1 MFIKN
6 ICQFRSILLEKFHS
20 VYLLVKIVNLDDIDW
35 AVLSLDSSL
44 LLDFKEACNG
54 EIRLRDERLDL
65 KLL

>member
-1 MFIKN
+1 MFIKS
-6 ICQFRSILLEKFHS
+6 ICQFRSILLGKFHS

-44 LLDFKEACNG
+44 LLDFKEACKG